1 TRALE
6 AAALSDHPIALLLT
20 DLVLPGESGAELA
33 GTLCA
38 ERPGL
43 PVIYMSGFQE
53 TELENR
59 GILAGAAYITKPFT
73 ADVLTLMVRGAI
85 GH

>member
-1 TRALE
+1 MLETRGTILVVEDDDAVRSLAARVLRREGYEVVEAADATRALE

-38 ERPGL
+38 ER
-43 PVIYMSGFQE
+43 
-53 TELENR
+53 
-59 GILAGAAYITKPFT
+59 
-73 ADVLTLMVRGAI
+73 
-85 GH
+85 